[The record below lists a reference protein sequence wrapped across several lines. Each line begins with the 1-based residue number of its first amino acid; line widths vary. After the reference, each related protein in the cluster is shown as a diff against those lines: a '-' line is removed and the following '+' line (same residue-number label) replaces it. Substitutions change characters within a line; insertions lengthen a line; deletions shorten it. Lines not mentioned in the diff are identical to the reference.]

1 MEISFPVP
9 MLMWQLRISFAK
21 DIYES
26 IIKWLK
32 KELESYSL
40 LDIANNIVGEDK
52 ALSMINVYSV
62 LTNLSF
68 VGK

>member
-1 MEISFPVP
+1 DTIE
-9 MLMWQLRISFAK
+9 LTK

-62 LTNLSF
+62 LTKLSF
-68 VGK
+68 DWENDILFFTSG